1 MGHPPGPKTGQAD
14 EFFFGSVKVNRLGR
28 PASQGRNEVV
38 GGGRGSIGNLQMKAG
53 NVDALLKTTRRRGK
67 QREAWPVINVGASS
81 METIPAMMW
90 DSLRGWVQRHEGH
103 GIVEVTVTTNK
114 EDYDRFKIRF
124 PKISPK
130 RVKGVADSGCQAP
143 LMGTD
148 MLYRLGLR
156 KKDLVQV
163 ACRVSLINGGS
174 ITVLG
179 VILLRIIG
187 EDKTTGKTVEAAA
200 QVPVAEGVKDPT
212 SANRS

>member
-1 MGHPPGPKTGQAD
+1 
-14 EFFFGSVKVNRLGR
+14 
-28 PASQGRNEVV
+28 
-38 GGGRGSIGNLQMKAG
+38 
-53 NVDALLKTTRRRGK
+53 
-67 QREAWPVINVGASS
+67 

-130 RVKGVADSGCQAP
+130 HVKGVADSGCQAP
-143 LMGTD
+143 LMGTE
-148 MLYRLGLR
+148 MLYRLGLG

-163 ACRVSLINGGS
+163 ACRASSINGGS

-187 EDKTTGKTVEAAA
+187 EDKATGKTVEAAA
-200 QVPVAEGVKDPT
+200 QVRVAEGVKDLYLSKQVLRDLGVVDRDFPCIKVAGAAMGSENKT
-212 SANRS
+212 DQDQEILGPEII

>member
-1 MGHPPGPKTGQAD
+1 M
-14 EFFFGSVKVNRLGR
+14 
-28 PASQGRNEVV
+28 
-38 GGGRGSIGNLQMKAG
+38 
-53 NVDALLKTTRRRGK
+53 
-67 QREAWPVINVGASS
+67 
-81 METIPAMMW
+81 
-90 DSLRGWVQRHEGH
+90 
-103 GIVEVTVTTNK
+103 EVTVTTDK
-114 EDYDRFKIRF
+114 EDYDRIKIKF

-143 LMGTD
+143 LMGTE
-148 MLYRLGLR
+148 MLYRLGLG

-163 ACRVSLINGGS
+163 ACRASSINGVS

-200 QVPVAEGVKDPT
+200 QVRVAEGSRTST